1 MNRTDRLR
9 LWYERAASRWEETL
23 PIGNGSLGAMIW
35 GGAPCEVLGL
45 NEESLWSGWQR
56 DRNNPGA
63 RAHLEEV
70 RRLIREERYGEAE
83 AVAEAHML
91 GEYGE
96 SYLPLGSLHLAF
108 KHGPATDYM
117 RELDLEQAT
126 ARVAYTADG
135 ATYEREYLASFPARA
150 ILVRLTCSQPRC
162 GPDHTCR
169 CSVRP
174 ETGQ

>member
-1 MNRTDRLR
+1 MGGDSAYRQRQPGGHDLGR
-9 LWYERAASRWEETL
+9 RA
-23 PIGNGSLGAMIW
+23 
-35 GGAPCEVLGL
+35 CEVLGL

-96 SYLPLGSLHLAF
+96 SYLPLGSLRLAF

-126 ARVAYTADG
+126 ARVAYTAMARPTSG
-135 ATYEREYLASFPARA
+135 SIWPASRPGRYLS
-150 ILVRLTCSQPRC
+150 
-162 GPDHTCR
+162 G
-169 CSVRP
+169 
-174 ETGQ
+174 

>member
-117 RELDLEQAT
+117 REL
-126 ARVAYTADG
+126 
-135 ATYEREYLASFPARA
+135 
-150 ILVRLTCSQPRC
+150 
-162 GPDHTCR
+162 
-169 CSVRP
+169 
-174 ETGQ
+174 

>member
-96 SYLPLGSLHLAF
+96 
-108 KHGPATDYM
+108 
-117 RELDLEQAT
+117 R
-126 ARVAYTADG
+126 
-135 ATYEREYLASFPARA
+135 
-150 ILVRLTCSQPRC
+150 
-162 GPDHTCR
+162 
-169 CSVRP
+169 
-174 ETGQ
+174 